1 MTSPSGA
8 RLVGVLGGGQLGRML
23 ALAGIPLGFRFRFL
37 EPGPD
42 PPVRDLGE
50 VVRGDYDDPDSLR
63 TFGKGLELATYE
75 FENVPAAAL
84 ERLTDEIPVF
94 PPPSILALT
103 QDRLREKEALGR
115 LDIATADHLPVRER
129 GELDQALNRLGV
141 PAVLKTRRFGYDGK
155 GQRVIRSPG
164 GLDAAWSELGGRP
177 LVLEAF
183 VPFRRELSLIAVRD
197 RAGGIVCYPLIE
209 NRHEGGI
216 LLLSRAPAE
225 AVPADLQDQAEAL
238 VTRILED
245 QEYVGALAVEFFET
259 DDGLLVNEVA
269 PRVHNSG
276 HWTQDGA
283 VCSQFENHLRAIAD
297 LPLGKSE
304 ARGSSAMV
312 NLIGKL
318 PDPARILALPGTHLH
333 LYGKAPRP
341 GRKLGHVN
349 VTGADAG
356 QVDQRLAAVL
366 SEIGLGEEREEGGQA
381 TQRSQRP

>member
-1 MTSPSGA
+1 
-8 RLVGVLGGGQLGRML
+8 ML

-366 SEIGLGEEREEGGQA
+366 SEIGLGEERQEGGQA